1 MEDYSR
7 IVFRLLDEVVYA
19 EVELA
24 RGGIGGALD
33 VPASPVIITD
43 IDHAVVPHGNLLA
56 FHDLCELLPGGVVRE
71 QQSEGEKMARLTSGE
86 IYLSIAA
93 DGSNESERTKR
104 GPEQGGGEGL
114 ERGIYGRA
122 EAEGTATKRAKTGG
136 RRG

>member
-7 IVFRLLDEVVYA
+7 NVFCLLDEVVYA

-24 RGGIGGALD
+24 RGGIVGALD

-56 FHDLCELLPGGVVRE
+56 FHDLCELLPGEVVRE

-86 IYLSIAA
+86 MYLSIATDRKEDSGRA
-93 DGSNESERTKR
+93 RR
-104 GPEQGGGEGL
+104 GPEQSGEEGL
-114 ERGIYGRA
+114 ERGI
-122 EAEGTATKRAKTGG
+122 
-136 RRG
+136 